1 MKKRQIPHT
10 YAIIFYIILFCAAL
24 TWIIPGGQYKES
36 INAAGEKTVVYE
48 AVEHVPQTWQ
58 VFSAFYKGFVDKA
71 DIIVFILIIGGA
83 FWIVND
89 SKAFDIGTVSFLG
102 RARKMENT
110 VSCARSEWRISY

>member
-48 AVEHVPQTWQ
+48 AVEHVPQTW
-58 VFSAFYKGFVDKA
+58 
-71 DIIVFILIIGGA
+71 
-83 FWIVND
+83 
-89 SKAFDIGTVSFLG
+89 
-102 RARKMENT
+102 
-110 VSCARSEWRISY
+110 

>member
-71 DIIVFILIIGGA
+71 DIIVFILIRSFPFKSAFAIGHLLKSGC
-83 FWIVND
+83 
-89 SKAFDIGTVSFLG
+89 
-102 RARKMENT
+102 
-110 VSCARSEWRISY
+110 CAGS